1 MSQDSA
7 SCSLVI
13 RQTYPEDEGIYEC
26 TAVTPVGQTETSA
39 RLTVESKQ
47 K

>member
-1 MSQDSA
+1 MSQDDA

-13 RQTYPEDEGIYEC
+13 KQTYPEDEGIYEC
-26 TAVTPVGQTETSA
+26 IAETPVGQIETSA

-47 K
+47 E